1 MGIAAY
7 ASSWPF
13 EPKVE
18 ETVKNFGLFDLDRR
32 GSVALKR
39 KMAPRVLVL
48 KGSRKSFSVAVVEG
62 PWRPRMPE
70 LATTTSRWVML
81 CSNWRVEMAD
91 LADSGMEA
99 SYFTTINLLPL
110 PVGRDERVWVVEWLG
125 SRTRAMAV
133 VFGRAR

>member
-1 MGIAAY
+1 M
-7 ASSWPF
+7 
-13 EPKVE
+13 
-18 ETVKNFGLFDLDRR
+18 KNLGLLDWDRR

-48 KGSRKSFSVAVVEG
+48 KGSRNSCSVAVVEG
-62 PWRPRMPE
+62 PWRPSMPE

-81 CSNWRVEMAD
+81 CSDWRVEMAD

-110 PVGRDERVWVVEWLG
+110 PVGREERAWVVECLG
-125 SRTRAMAV
+125 SRTRATAV